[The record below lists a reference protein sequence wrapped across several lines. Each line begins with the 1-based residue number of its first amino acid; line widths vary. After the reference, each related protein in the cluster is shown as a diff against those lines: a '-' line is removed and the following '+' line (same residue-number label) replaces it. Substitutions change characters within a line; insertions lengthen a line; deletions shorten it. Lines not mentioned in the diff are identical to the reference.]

1 MLNTWI
7 SKSLS
12 CCFFFFKKYRIP
24 NAYYVIF
31 LKNKLQ
37 YRLRVSHRGMK
48 TSRKSTSTC
57 NGKRHII
64 RLEVTRKM
72 LWIIKL

>member
-1 MLNTWI
+1 MIMLFLFFQKIQNTKRLLRDI
-7 SKSLS
+7 L
-12 CCFFFFKKYRIP
+12 KK
-24 NAYYVIF
+24 
-31 LKNKLQ
+31 KLQ